1 MKRIKIISLICLIFG
16 MILSAPVKAEGD
28 GAGIIMSPMRESVV
42 LNPGDIYKSS
52 FSVSNPGNSDTDIS
66 YHIEIQPF
74 YVNENYDPVFTDE
87 YGSGDIA
94 HWVTITS
101 GATGVLRPNDSTYVE
116 FEINVPEDAPAGG
129 QYVAITAVAGLG
141 TNNIEGGIGIS
152 EGIALAHVVL
162 AEITGNTIYGGEITD
177 SGVQSFLLGGMI
189 AGYSTVTNTGNI
201 HALAKY
207 TMKVYPL
214 FSDQPLYSNESNI
227 EDHYILPGRSFYN
240 ETFWE
245 DTPSMGIF
253 NVYYRVDFQGK
264 IAEVTRMVIV
274 CPGWLLFII
283 MLALVILTFRIITLV
298 KLRKVKRAV
307 F

>member
-1 MKRIKIISLICLIFG
+1 MKRIKIISLICLMLG
-16 MILSAPVKAEGD
+16 VILSVPVNAEGD
-28 GAGIIMSPMRESVV
+28 KAGIIVSPMRESVV

-52 FSVSNPGNSDTDIS
+52 FSVSNPGDSEKDIS

-87 YGSGDIA
+87 YGVGDIV

-101 GATGVLRPNDSTYVE
+101 GATGVLKPNDLSYVE

-141 TNNIEGGIGIS
+141 TNNTEGGVGIS

-162 AEITGNTIYGGEITD
+162 AEITGNTIYGGDITD
-177 SGVQSFLLGGMI
+177 SGVESFMLGGMI
-189 AGYSTVTNTGNI
+189 TGHSTVTNTGNI

-207 TMKVYPL
+207 TMKVFPL

-227 EDHYILPGRSFYN
+227 EDHYILPSRSFYN

-245 DTPSMGIF
+245 DPPSMGIF
-253 NVYYRVDFQGK
+253 NVYYKVEFQGMVTE
-264 IAEVTRMVIV
+264 ITRMVIV

-283 MLALVILTFRIITLV
+283 MLALAILTIRIIALV
-298 KLRKVKRAV
+298 KLRKMKRSII
-307 F
+307 